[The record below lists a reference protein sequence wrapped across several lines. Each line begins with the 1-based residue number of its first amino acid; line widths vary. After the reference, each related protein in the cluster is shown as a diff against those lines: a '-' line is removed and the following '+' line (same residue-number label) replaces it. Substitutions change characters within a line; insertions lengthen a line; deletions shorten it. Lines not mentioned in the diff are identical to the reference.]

1 MPLFLAPYDEQQ
13 FDIRLSDAIEPFL
26 RSAFSPCRL
35 ALHLVRLARRLVL
48 SVSSCRLVLYRA
60 ALVVSLLSSRGAERH
75 LRVVFSVSFCYIIPA
90 RACVVSSYR
99 LACRLVG
106 QGGVVL
112 FVPCRRVFSAV
123 SFHQFVVGVG
133 VSLRGVCGEIELTK
147 TARLPFLSHPT
158 PSGSCS
164 SCRGDEK

>member
-1 MPLFLAPYDEQQ
+1 MGLGH
-13 FDIRLSDAIEPFL
+13 
-26 RSAFSPCRL
+26 SASW
-35 ALHLVRLARRLVL
+35 RLVPSSCFPISFCVAAFRQSSRL
-48 SVSSCRLVLYRA
+48 VVLLFISFGVSSWYRA
-60 ALVVSLLSSRGAERH
+60 VLVVSLLSSRGAERH